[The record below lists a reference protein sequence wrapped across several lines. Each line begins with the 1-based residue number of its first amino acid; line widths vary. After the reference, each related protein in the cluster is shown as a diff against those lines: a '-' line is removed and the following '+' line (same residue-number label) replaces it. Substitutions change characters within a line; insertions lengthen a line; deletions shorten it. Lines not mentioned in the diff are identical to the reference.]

1 MKLAL
6 ALLLAPAAAFMRSGV
21 VAPSATRMQYSVTLV
36 EEGEETVIECPDDVT
51 AGEIDQSD
59 QSFLDDDQMGDGFV
73 LTCVA
78 YPASDCTIITHAE
91 EDLF

>member
-36 EEGEETVIECPDDVT
+36 EEGEETVIESLALWGSVIEVKGLDPRLR
-51 AGEIDQSD
+51 GGLPKWQSD
-59 QSFLDDDQMGDGFV
+59 SGCDAFDKGR
-73 LTCVA
+73 
-78 YPASDCTIITHAE
+78 
-91 EDLF
+91 